1 MAAAPVE
8 LTNYEKYFEDYVT
21 ELKLSFLTAFG
32 GFDENLADYRNAD
45 WIVFILCII
54 FNMIVLL
61 NLLIAIVSQT
71 FADMLEAK
79 VEEEYKEKAR
89 QIGLMQDSL
98 FGMFV
103 KEKFQDPRELL
114 LIVKIMDKSDSE
126 QVEVPEL
133 VNALHEKVDNMQGD
147 ISQIKEQIKQLA
159 NKGQ

>member
-1 MAAAPVE
+1 MVPPEEVVPAEE
-8 LTNYEKYFEDYVT
+8 LTDYEKYFEGYVK

-32 GFDENLADYRNAD
+32 GFDENLAEYRNAD
-45 WIVFILCII
+45 WLVFILCII

-98 FGMFV
+98 FGF
-103 KEKFQDPRELL
+103 
-114 LIVKIMDKSDSE
+114 
-126 QVEVPEL
+126 L
-133 VNALHEKVDNMQGD
+133 VM
-147 ISQIKEQIKQLA
+147 
-159 NKGQ
+159 

>member
-1 MAAAPVE
+1 MFLGTLDSFSFLIRLIVKSIDDMKYFLIVFFVGVFAFSDAFLSIREILKIKKEEAAVPAE
-8 LTNYEKYFEDYVT
+8 GLTDYEKYFEGYVN

-32 GFDENLADYRNAD
+32 GFDENLAEYRNAD
-45 WIVFILCII
+45 WLVFILCII

-98 FGMFV
+98 FGF
-103 KEKFQDPRELL
+103 
-114 LIVKIMDKSDSE
+114 
-126 QVEVPEL
+126 L
-133 VNALHEKVDNMQGD
+133 VM
-147 ISQIKEQIKQLA
+147 
-159 NKGQ
+159 